1 MGLRVARFLGLSL
14 CWERLSPSM
23 MAVDEKS
30 AVSQFKYGRFSE
42 DGTAFTITDPATP
55 RAFDSFLW
63 NDSVMS
69 CVHQTGVGTC
79 DVQVDGS
86 EAIQV
91 FAGVGRVCDVE
102 VYGRDHLMSRLVY
115 VRDND
120 TGEFWNVGWEPVCR
134 AYDFYECEHGLGY
147 TRITSETCGIRSS
160 LLLLV
165 PPGSAPVELWELTHD
180 NLSGRPRDLSVFV
193 YNQYSLTY
201 MWGFQSY
208 GDMLYR
214 GAWFE
219 PSCNAMIVQKHPY
232 IAPHGHLTAFL
243 AADRPVDGYDGSRR
257 LFVGDYS
264 TLSTPEAVVN
274 GACTNS
280 PGSCEATIAALQ
292 FNLRL
297 EPDGRE
303 VIGLVNGLADG
314 LEQVADL
321 TTRYA
326 SRIGESFD
334 ALQLS
339 KREMVARNAISTPD
353 PHFDRIVNVWLKQ
366 QSAFGAKWCRW
377 GYMGFRDIVQ
387 HGLGVSSFAPERTR
401 EILIAA
407 AAHMNSSGVALR
419 GWNPVDTK
427 PYSDSTLWLV
437 YTLIAYL
444 KETGDTDFLHCRVPY
459 YDGGDGTVLEHI
471 ERALDFLERNK
482 GSHRLCLIKF
492 GDWNDSLT
500 NIGKEGRG
508 ESVWLSMAY
517 IHALTEMAGLYD
529 FVGAE
534 DKAKYVRGQADSMR
548 SAVRASSWDG
558 EWFIRCFDDRGHPVG
573 SHANA
578 EGAIYLNTQSW
589 AIIAGVDDPEQRAS
603 VLDACR
609 ERLLTDV
616 GYRLLAP
623 PYLTRDDH
631 IGRISYLEPGICEN
645 GTIYSHGNAFMF
657 LAQLMAG
664 MGDAAYET
672 FTRLSPGYVS
682 SSDCPKQKCPPYVYA
697 NGHYAPE
704 HRNNALQ
711 VEFTWVTGSVA
722 WWYNSVLDHMLGF
735 RRDYDGF
742 TIDPCLPACWPE
754 ASLQR
759 TFRGMSFDV
768 RIRRTGNYS
777 LTLNGNPVSD
787 RFVPISNCAAE
798 NAVEVT
804 L

>member
-1 MGLRVARFLGLSL
+1 M
-14 CWERLSPSM
+14 
-23 MAVDEKS
+23 S
-30 AVSQFKYGRFSE
+30 AVTRENVQSDYRYGRFSE
-42 DGTAFTITDPATP
+42 DGMSFFVTNPATP

-79 DVQVDGS
+79 DVQIDES

-115 VRDND
+115 VRDNE

-134 AYDFYECEHGLGY
+134 EYDFYECEHGLGY

-160 LLLLV
+160 LLLFV
-165 PPGSAPVELWELTHD
+165 PLGNDPVEVWELTHE
-180 NLSGRPRDLSVFV
+180 NVSGRSRDLSVFV

-201 MWGFQSY
+201 MWGFESY

-243 AADRPVDGYDGSRR
+243 TADRPVDGHDGSRR
-257 LFVGDYS
+257 HFVGDYS
-264 TLSTPEAVVN
+264 TLSAPEAVVN
-274 GACTNS
+274 GACTNT

-292 FNLRL
+292 FDISLGSG
-297 EPDGRE
+297 ETE
-303 VIGLVNGLADG
+303 VTGLINGLADG
-314 LEQVADL
+314 LEQVENL
-321 TTRYA
+321 A
-326 SRIGESFD
+326 SRYLSSIGETFEE
-334 ALQLS
+334 LRRT
-339 KREMVARNAISTPD
+339 KRAMVEKNAVATPD

-377 GYMGFRDIVQ
+377 GYMGYRDIVQ
-387 HGLGVSSFAPERTR
+387 HGMGVSSFAPDRTR
-401 EILIAA
+401 EILVAA
-407 AAHMNSSGVALR
+407 IAHMNSSGVALR

-437 YTLIAYL
+437 YTLTAYL
-444 KETGDTDFLHCRVPY
+444 KETGDIDFLHARVPY

-482 GSHRLCLIKF
+482 GSHGLCLIKF

-517 IHALTEMAGLYD
+517 IHALNEMSGLYEFIED
-529 FVGAE
+529 G
-534 DKAKYVRGQADSMR
+534 DKALYVQGRAESMR
-548 SAVRASSWDG
+548 RAVRASSWDG
-558 EWFIRCFDDRGHPVG
+558 KWFVRCFDDRGHPVG
-573 SHANA
+573 SHANE
-578 EGAIYLNTQSW
+578 EGSIYLNTQSW
-589 AIIAGVDDPEQRAS
+589 AIIAGVDDPEQRRS
-603 VLDACR
+603 MLDACR
-609 ERLLTDV
+609 QNLMTKV

-664 MGDAAYET
+664 MGEEAYET
-672 FTRLSPGYVS
+672 FTCLTPGYMS

-704 HRNNALQ
+704 HRNNAMQ

-722 WWYNSVLDHMLGF
+722 WWYNSVLEYMLGF
-735 RRDYDGF
+735 RRDYDGI
-742 TIDPCLPACWPE
+742 TIDPCLPSAWPK

-759 TFRGMSFDV
+759 NFRGKSFDV
-768 RIRRTGNYS
+768 DIRRTGEFS
-777 LTLNGNPVSD
+777 LMLNGCAVEGRYLPLSSCSD
-787 RFVPISNCAAE
+787 E
-798 NAVEVT
+798 NLVEVT
-804 L
+804 V